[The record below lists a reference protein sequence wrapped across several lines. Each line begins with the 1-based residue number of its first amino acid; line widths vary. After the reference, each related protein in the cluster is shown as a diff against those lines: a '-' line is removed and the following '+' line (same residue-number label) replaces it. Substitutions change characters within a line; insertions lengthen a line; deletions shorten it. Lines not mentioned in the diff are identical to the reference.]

1 MTFTILCVTF
11 VIIIGIFLV
20 SALFGFCTR
29 CIGDSDD
36 ETEVFLLGAWFICAV
51 GFGVCLTIILV
62 QNGVI

>member
-1 MTFTILCVTF
+1 MAFTILCVTF
-11 VIIIGIFLV
+11 VIIIGIILV

-29 CIGDSDD
+29 YINDSDD
-36 ETEVFLLGAWFICAV
+36 ETEVFAGAWLICAV

>member
-11 VIIIGIFLV
+11 VIIIGIILV

-29 CIGDSDD
+29 CIGDSGD
-36 ETEVFLLGAWFICAV
+36 ETEVFAGAWFICAV